1 MQAMEQIERM
11 KELVDLL
18 NAYAKAYYQQD
29 APLVSDG
36 EYDRLYDELLA
47 LEKELGHVE
56 ANSPTRRVG
65 GAPLDK
71 FVKHSHRQALYS
83 LDKAQSIEELET
95 WHERNQRR
103 LKELGIETPIT
114 YILEYKFDGLTL
126 NLTYESGEL
135 VQAATR
141 GNGIVGEGILPQ
153 VLTIQNIPL
162 TVPFQGS
169 FEVQG
174 EGLMPLSSLEAYNQK
189 ASEPLKNARNAA
201 AGALRNLNPKETA
214 KRRLAAYFYQVGY
227 MEGKSFS
234 SHEEMVSFLEN
245 QGLPVFSYR
254 KQFTDF
260 SVLLQEIP
268 ILEKERRK
276 LDVLTDG
283 LVIKI
288 NDQESRTLLGYTQK
302 FPRWAIAFKFPAEE
316 MTTILQKV
324 VWQVGRT
331 GKITPI
337 AEVDAVD
344 IGGVTVRRA
353 TLNNYDDILRK
364 KVTLG
369 ANIWIRRSNDV
380 IPEILGVVEE
390 GQGEVILKPTICPS
404 CQTELIQDGVH
415 LFCPNSM
422 GCKPQLIARLAHFAS
437 RNAMNIEG
445 VSKKT
450 IEQWLET
457 LALTA
462 LPDLY
467 RLTFEDL
474 IQLERFGPK
483 KADKLLMAIEGSK
496 EPTLSAFLYAI
507 GMPNVG
513 SKTAKDLAQTFGSFE
528 EVCKASFERLVKIP
542 DIGEVVA
549 QDIREFL
556 HEPHIMARIQELFDL
571 GVKPKEEVVQE
582 KLDTFFTGKTVVIT
596 GSLSVYT
603 RSQAKE
609 ILERLGAKVTGS
621 VSKKTDYVL
630 AGEAAGSKRE
640 KALNLG
646 VPLMTETEFQDI
658 LKENNFS

>member
-1 MQAMEQIERM
+1 MEQMERM
-11 KELVDLL
+11 KDLVALL
-18 NAYAKAYYQQD
+18 NQHAKAYYEQD
-29 APLVSDG
+29 APVISDG
-36 EYDRLYDELLA
+36 EYDRLYDELVE
-47 LEKELGHVE
+47 LEKTLHVV
-56 ANSPTRRVG
+56 APDSPTRRVG

-71 FVKHSHRQALYS
+71 FEKHTHHQPLYS
-83 LDKAQSIEELET
+83 LDKAQSIEELES

-103 LKELGIETPIT
+103 VAELGIKTPIT

-126 NLTYESGEL
+126 NLTYESGRL

-141 GNGIVGEGILPQ
+141 GNGIIGEAILPQ

-162 TVPFQGS
+162 TVPYQGS

-174 EGLMPLSSLEAYNQK
+174 EGLMPLSALEAYNRK
-189 ASEPLKNARNAA
+189 ASDPLKNARNAA

-227 MEGKSFS
+227 MEGKEFA
-234 SHEEMVSFLEN
+234 SHEEMVSFLEE

-260 SVLLQEIP
+260 SVLLKEIEV
-268 ILEKERRK
+268 LEEKRRE

-288 NDQESRTLLGYTQK
+288 NDHQARELLGYTQK

-337 AEVDAVD
+337 AEVDPVD

-353 TLNNYDDILRK
+353 TLNNFDDIVRK
-364 KVTLG
+364 KVTIG

-380 IPEILGVVEE
+380 IPEILGVVDE
-390 GQGEVILKPTICPS
+390 GVGETIPKPTSCPS
-404 CQTELIQDGVH
+404 CGTELIQDGVH

-457 LALTA
+457 LELKS

-467 RLTFEDL
+467 RLTYEDL
-474 IQLERFGPK
+474 IQLDRFGPK
-483 KADKLLMAIEGSK
+483 KAEKLLGAIAESK
-496 EPTLSAFLYAI
+496 SPTLSAFLYAI

-513 SKTAKDLAQTFGSFE
+513 SKTAKDLAQVFGSFE
-528 EVCKASFERLVKIP
+528 EVCKASFEQLVAIP
-542 DIGEVVA
+542 DIGDVVA
-549 QDIREFL
+549 KDIREFL
-556 HEPHIMARIQELFDL
+556 HEPHIMDRIQELFDL
-571 GVKPKEEVVQE
+571 GVVPQTEVREERR
-582 KLDTFFTGKTVVIT
+582 DTFFTGKTFVIT
-596 GSLSVYT
+596 GSLSVYSRT
-603 RSQAKE
+603 EAKE

-630 AGEAAGSKRE
+630 VGEAAGSKRD
-640 KALNLG
+640 KAVKLG
-646 VPLMTETEFQDI
+646 IPLMTEEEFEEYLKKTEY
-658 LKENNFS
+658 S

>member
-1 MQAMEQIERM
+1 MNQMERM
-11 KELVDLL
+11 KELVTLL
-18 NAYAKAYYQQD
+18 NQYAKAYYEED
-29 APLVSDG
+29 APVVSDG
-36 EYDRLYDELLA
+36 EYDRLYDELHE
-47 LEKELGHVE
+47 LEKDLRHVE
-56 ANSPTRRVG
+56 ADSPTRRVG

-71 FVKHSHRQALYS
+71 FEKHTHRQPLYS
-83 LDKAQSIEELET
+83 LDKAQSIEELKT
-95 WHERNQRR
+95 WHERNRRR
-103 LKELGIETPIT
+103 LAELGIQTPIA

-126 NLTYESGEL
+126 NLTYESGQL

-141 GNGIVGEGILPQ
+141 GNGIIGEAILPQ

-162 TVPFQGS
+162 TIPYEGN

-174 EGLMPLSSLEAYNQK
+174 EGLMPLSALEAYNRK
-189 ASEPLKNARNAA
+189 AIEPLKNARNAA

-214 KRRLAAYFYQVGY
+214 KRRLAAYFYQVGD
-227 MEGKSFS
+227 MDGKEFA
-234 SHEEMVSFLEN
+234 SHEEMVSFLEE
-245 QGLPVFSYR
+245 QGLPVFPYR

-260 SVLLQEIP
+260 SVLLEEIGV
-268 ILEKERRK
+268 LEEERRE

-288 NDQESRTLLGYTQK
+288 NDHHARTQLGYTQK

-337 AEVDAVD
+337 AEVDPVD

-364 KVTLG
+364 KVRVG

-390 GQGEVILKPTICPS
+390 GIGEIIPKPTICPS
-404 CQTELIQDGVH
+404 CETELIQDGVH

-422 GCKPQLIARLAHFAS
+422 GCKPQLIARLAHFTS

-450 IEQWLET
+450 IEQWLEI
-457 LALTA
+457 LELKA

-467 RLTFEDL
+467 RLTYEDL

-483 KADKLLMAIEGSK
+483 KAEKLLAAIEGSK
-496 EPTLSAFLYAI
+496 SPGLSAFLYAI
-507 GMPNVG
+507 GMSNVG
-513 SKTAKDLAQTFGSFE
+513 TKTAKDLAQTFGSFE
-528 EVCKASFERLVKIP
+528 EVCNASFERLIEIP

-549 QDIREFL
+549 RDIREFL
-556 HEPHIMARIQELFDL
+556 HEPHIMDRIQELFDL
-571 GVKPKEEVVQE
+571 GVKPQEEVRE
-582 KLDTFFTGKTVVIT
+582 EAMDTFFTGKIFVIT

-603 RSQAKE
+603 RSEAKG
-609 ILERLGAKVTGS
+609 ILEKLGAKVTGS

-630 AGEAAGSKRE
+630 VGEAAGSKRD
-640 KALNLG
+640 KAVQLG
-646 VPLMTETEFQDI
+646 IPLMTEAEFEEN
-658 LKENNFS
+658 LKDFVNS

>member
-1 MQAMEQIERM
+1 MKPIEHM
-11 KELVDLL
+11 KELVILL
-18 NAYAKAYYQQD
+18 NTYAKAYYEQD

-36 EYDRLYDELLA
+36 EYDRLYDDLLK
-47 LEKELGHVE
+47 LEEETKHVE

-71 FVKHSHRQALYS
+71 FVKHTHRQALYS
-83 LDKAQSIEELET
+83 LDKAQSIDELKI
-95 WHERNQRR
+95 WQERNQRR
-103 LKELGIETPIT
+103 LKELGVETPIT

-126 NLTYESGEL
+126 NLTYEAGKL

-141 GNGIVGEGILPQ
+141 GNGEVGESILPQ

-162 TVPFQGS
+162 TVPYQGS
-169 FEVQG
+169 FDVQG
-174 EGLMPLSSLEAYNQK
+174 EGLMPLSALEAYNKK
-189 ASEPLKNARNAA
+189 ATDPLKNARNAA

-227 MEGKSFS
+227 IEGKEFD
-234 SHEEMVSFLEN
+234 SHEAMFDFFKE

-260 SVLLQEIP
+260 SLLLEEISVLE
-268 ILEKERRK
+268 EKRRD

-288 NDQESRTLLGYTQK
+288 NDQASRNLLGYTQK

-353 TLNNYDDILRK
+353 TLNNYDDIVRK
-364 KVTLG
+364 KVTIG
-369 ANIWIRRSNDV
+369 ASIWIRRSNDV

-390 GQGEVILKPTICPS
+390 GWGEPILKPTICPS

-422 GCKPQLIARLAHFAS
+422 GCKPQLIARFAHFAS

-467 RLTFEDL
+467 RLTYEDL

-483 KADKLLMAIEGSK
+483 KAKKLLLAIEESK

-528 EVCKASFERLVKIP
+528 GVCEASFERLVEIP

-556 HEPHIMARIQELFDL
+556 HEAHIMKRIQELFDL

-582 KLDTFFTGKTVVIT
+582 MIETFFSGKTIVIT
-596 GSLSVYT
+596 GSLSIYT
-603 RSQAKE
+603 RSEAKA
-609 ILERLGAKVTGS
+609 ILEKLGAKVTGS

-630 AGEAAGSKRE
+630 AGEAAGSKRD
-640 KALNLG
+640 KALKLG
-646 VPLMTETEFQDI
+646 VPLMTEAEFQEI
-658 LKENNFS
+658 LEEQSAS

>member
-1 MQAMEQIERM
+1 MEQIEHM

-18 NAYAKAYYQQD
+18 NAYAKAYYEQD
-29 APLVSDG
+29 APVVSDG
-36 EYDRLYDELLA
+36 EYDRLYDELLG
-47 LEKELGHVE
+47 LEKESGHVE

-71 FVKHSHRQALYS
+71 FVKHSHRQSLYS

-95 WHERNQRR
+95 WHERNRRR

-126 NLTYESGEL
+126 NLTYESGQL

-174 EGLMPLSSLEAYNQK
+174 EGLMPLSSLEAYNKK

-234 SHEEMVSFLEN
+234 SHEEMVSFLEQ

-254 KQFTDF
+254 KKFTDF
-260 SVLLQEIP
+260 SALLQEIP
-268 ILEKERRK
+268 VLEEERRK

-364 KVTLG
+364 KVTVG

-390 GQGEVILKPTICPS
+390 GQGETIPKPTICPS

-483 KADKLLMAIEGSK
+483 KAEKLLMAIEGSK

-507 GMPNVG
+507 GLPNVG

-528 EVCKASFERLVKIP
+528 EVCKASFERLVEIP

-556 HEPHIMARIQELFDL
+556 HEPHIMDRIHELFDL

-582 KLDTFFTGKTVVIT
+582 RLDTFFTGKTVVIT

-603 RSQAKE
+603 RSEAKE

-630 AGEAAGSKRE
+630 AGEAAGSKRD
-640 KALNLG
+640 KAIKLG
-646 VPLMTETEFQDI
+646 VPLMTEAEFQEI
-658 LKENNFS
+658 LKEYNFS

>member
-1 MQAMEQIERM
+1 MEQMERM
-11 KELVDLL
+11 KELVVLL
-18 NAYAKAYYQQD
+18 NQHAKAYYEQD
-29 APLVSDG
+29 APVISDG
-36 EYDRLYDELLA
+36 EYDRLYDELVE
-47 LEKELGHVE
+47 LEKTLEIVIPD
-56 ANSPTRRVG
+56 SPTRRVG
-65 GAPLDK
+65 GMPLDK
-71 FVKHSHRQALYS
+71 FEKHTHHQPLYS
-83 LDKAQSIEELET
+83 LDKAQSIEELEV

-103 LKELGIETPIT
+103 IADLGINTPIT

-126 NLTYESGEL
+126 NLTYESGRL

-141 GNGIVGEGILPQ
+141 GNGIIGEAILPQ

-162 TVPFQGS
+162 TVPYQGS

-174 EGLMPLSSLEAYNQK
+174 EGLMPLSALEAYNRK
-189 ASEPLKNARNAA
+189 ASGDPLKNARNAA

-227 MEGKSFS
+227 MEGKEFA
-234 SHEEMVSFLEN
+234 SHEEMVLFLQE

-260 SVLLQEIP
+260 SALLKEIEVLE
-268 ILEKERRK
+268 EKRRE

-288 NDQESRTLLGYTQK
+288 NDHQTRELLGYTQK

-316 MTTILQKV
+316 MTTVLQKV

-337 AEVDAVD
+337 AEVDPVD

-364 KVTLG
+364 KVTIG

-390 GQGEVILKPTICPS
+390 GAGEIIPKPTSCPS
-404 CQTELIQDGVH
+404 CETELIQDGVH

-450 IEQWLET
+450 IEQWLEK
-457 LALTA
+457 LELKS

-467 RLTFEDL
+467 RLTYEDL
-474 IQLERFGPK
+474 IQLDRFGPK
-483 KADKLLMAIEGSK
+483 KAEKLLSAIAESK
-496 EPTLSAFLYAI
+496 SPSLSAFLYAI

-513 SKTAKDLAQTFGSFE
+513 TKTAKDLAKEFGSFE
-528 EVCKASFERLVKIP
+528 DVCEASFERLVAIP
-542 DIGEVVA
+542 DIGDVVA
-549 QDIREFL
+549 RDIREFL
-556 HEPHIMARIQELFDL
+556 HEPHIMDRIQELFDL
-571 GVKPKEEVVQE
+571 GVVPQNEVREEMM
-582 KLDTFFTGKTVVIT
+582 DTFFTGKTFVIT
-596 GSLSVYT
+596 GSLSVYSRT
-603 RSQAKE
+603 EAKE

-630 AGEAAGSKRE
+630 VGEAAGSKRD
-640 KALNLG
+640 KAVKLG
-646 VPLMTETEFQDI
+646 IPLMTEEEFEEY
-658 LKENNFS
+658 LK

>member
-1 MQAMEQIERM
+1 MEQIERM

-162 TVPFQGS
+162 TVHFQGS

>member
-1 MQAMEQIERM
+1 MKQMKRM
-11 KELVDLL
+11 KELVVLL
-18 NAYAKAYYQQD
+18 NQHAKAYYEQD
-29 APLVSDG
+29 APVISDG
-36 EYDRLYDELLA
+36 EYDRLYDELLELEKA
-47 LEKELGHVE
+47 LERVMPD
-56 ANSPTRRVG
+56 SPTRRVG

-71 FVKHSHRQALYS
+71 FEKHTHHQPLYS
-83 LDKAQSIEELET
+83 LDKAQTIEELEI

-103 LKELGIETPIT
+103 VTELGILTPIT

-126 NLTYESGEL
+126 NLTYESGHL

-141 GNGIVGEGILPQ
+141 GNGIVGEAILPQ

-162 TVPFQGS
+162 TVPYQGN

-174 EGLMPLSSLEAYNQK
+174 EGLMPLSALETYNRT
-189 ASEPLKNARNAA
+189 ANDPLKNARNAV

-227 MEGKSFS
+227 MEGKEFA
-234 SHEEMVSFLEN
+234 SHEEMVLFLKE

-260 SVLLQEIP
+260 SALLKEIEVLE
-268 ILEKERRK
+268 EKRRE

-288 NDQESRTLLGYTQK
+288 NDHQARELLGYTQK

-337 AEVDAVD
+337 AEVDPVE

-364 KVTLG
+364 KVTIG
-369 ANIWIRRSNDV
+369 ASIWIRRSNDV
-380 IPEILGVVEE
+380 IPEILGIVEE
-390 GQGEVILKPTICPS
+390 GVGETIPKPTSCPS
-404 CQTELIQDGVH
+404 CETELIQDGVH

-422 GCKPQLIARLAHFAS
+422 GCKPQLIARLAHFSS

-457 LALTA
+457 LELKS

-467 RLTFEDL
+467 RLTYEDL

-483 KADKLLMAIEGSK
+483 KAEKLLGAIAESK
-496 EPTLSAFLYAI
+496 SPTLSAFLYAI

-513 SKTAKDLAQTFGSFE
+513 SKTAKDLAKEFGSFE
-528 EVCKASFERLVKIP
+528 EVCKASFERLVVIP
-542 DIGEVVA
+542 DIGDVVA
-549 QDIREFL
+549 KDIREFL
-556 HEPHIMARIQELFDL
+556 HEPHIMDRIQELFDL
-571 GVKPKEEVVQE
+571 GVHPQNVVREETR
-582 KLDTFFTGKTVVIT
+582 DTFFTGKTFVIT
-596 GSLSVYT
+596 GSLSVYSRT
-603 RSQAKE
+603 EAKE

-630 AGEAAGSKRE
+630 VGEAAGSKRD
-640 KALNLG
+640 KALKLG
-646 VPLMTETEFQDI
+646 VPLMTEEEFEEYLKNTE
-658 LKENNFS
+658 